1 MDKIAVITF
10 MKQVDKWEWVQV
22 DAYAFTDLI
31 DATKHLESLG
41 YTLKKEGRVL
51 RFKNEELKTIAQI
64 QMIELNR
71 SIETTNK
78 EEN

>member
-1 MDKIAVITF
+1 MNKIAVITII
-10 MKQVDKWEWVQV
+10 KQVDKWEWVQV
-22 DAYAFTDLI
+22 DAYAFTELI
-31 DATKHLESLG
+31 DAIKHLDSLG

-64 QMIELNR
+64 QTIELNR
-71 SIETTNK
+71 AFETIDK